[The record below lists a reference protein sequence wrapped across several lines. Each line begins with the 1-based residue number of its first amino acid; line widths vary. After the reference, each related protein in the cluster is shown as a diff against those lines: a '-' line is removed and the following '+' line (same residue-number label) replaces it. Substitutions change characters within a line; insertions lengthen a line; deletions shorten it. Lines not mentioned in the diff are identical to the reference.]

1 MGRLASVAGMTLNM
15 LHKNKLVFWCEKG
28 RGVTAVPE
36 GAVWVVPP
44 VTSFKAGS
52 LTVAITPSTPARGR
66 TQSGPHQKLEHTSVR
81 IFLRYQPST
90 MQLNRAHIF
99 SYEWRRPM
107 HWNRIGSKYKSNDT
121 PLTTRS
127 IRLNKNAGLSDLQL
141 CSGLYRNALRVIRNS
156 NQVHSIMKANLTQN
170 WA

>member
-1 MGRLASVAGMTLNM
+1 MAGMTLNM

-81 IFLRYQPST
+81 ILLRYQPNT
-90 MQLNRAHIF
+90 MQVNRASF
-99 SYEWRRPM
+99 PM
-107 HWNRIGSKYKSNDT
+107 NDEH
-121 PLTTRS
+121 PC
-127 IRLNKNAGLSDLQL
+127 IE
-141 CSGLYRNALRVIRNS
+141 IE
-156 NQVHSIMKANLTQN
+156 
-170 WA
+170 